1 MVLLATKQNLFN
13 DSVQKS
19 TMATL
24 GDDKGFI
31 NPLAKTSIVSR
42 ASGSTNI
49 VSGIYAQLK
58 CDRASGVVTEVA
70 LHSVVNAVQRELS
83 VSDLIINRHKLNS
96 QLYEFTNLKSNLGT
110 IMGNLTVDA
119 TVLVKTWEPNLEQY
133 VLIRRPARFPVF
145 SHLLD
150 AYEIDERLKLDLDD
164 VFAED
169 ITSFKAQINDLEE
182 KVEDLEKEEE
192 KEDLEE
198 WWDDTKENVKE
209 WWEGAKDF
217 VSNTWDDVTNF
228 FTQEDSEESEE
239 STKEKPKQ

>member
-13 DSVQKS
+13 DSAQKS
-19 TMATL
+19 SMATL

-31 NPLAKTSIVSR
+31 NPLAKSSIVSR

-49 VSGIYAQLK
+49 ASGIYAQLK
-58 CDRASGVVTEVA
+58 CDKASGVVTEVA

-110 IMGNLTVDA
+110 IMGDLTVNS
-119 TVLVKTWEPNLEQY
+119 TILVKTWEPNLGQY

-150 AYEIDERLKLDLDD
+150 AYEIDERLMLDLDD
-164 VFAED
+164 VFSED
-169 ITSFKAQINDLEE
+169 IKSFKAQINDLEE
-182 KVEDLEKEEE
+182 KVDDLEKEEE

-209 WWEGAKDF
+209 WWEGTKDF
-217 VSNTWDDVTNF
+217 VSNAWDDATNF
-228 FTQEDSEESEE
+228 FTQEDSEKE
-239 STKEKPKQ
+239 STEEKPKK